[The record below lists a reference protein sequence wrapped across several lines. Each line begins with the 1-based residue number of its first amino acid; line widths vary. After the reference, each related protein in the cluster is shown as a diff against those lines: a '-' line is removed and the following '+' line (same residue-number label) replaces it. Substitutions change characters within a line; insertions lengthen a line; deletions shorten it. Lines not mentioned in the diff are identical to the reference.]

1 MKNNFNIVKW
11 NVYTKTHT
19 CRFVIF
25 PPLFFSYPS
34 YETGK
39 LSAVFILIVALVFS
53 LPSLSI
59 FFNVLIKFVS
69 VKDSMFRFLI

>member
-19 CRFVIF
+19 CCFVIF
-25 PPLFFSYPS
+25 PPLFFYPS

-39 LSAVFILIVALVFS
+39 LSAVFILIVALAFS

-69 VKDSMFRFLI
+69 VKDSVFRFLI